1 MMNAGTLLVRADASV
16 EMGSGHVMRC
26 LALAQ
31 AWQDAG
37 GDVVFCEA
45 QSTAALDETVSSE
58 GIRLVHLEAS
68 PDSLQDAT
76 QTADVARA
84 HNAQWLVVDGYH
96 FHADYQKHLKNR
108 GFKLLFLDDSA
119 CCDQYYADLVVNQ
132 NMDADES
139 LYAPRQ
145 GCGRLLLGTK
155 YVLLRRE
162 FSSRKEWKRNPI
174 SPVRKILIT
183 MGGSDPHNV
192 TEMAIGALRAIE
204 GLDLE
209 VTVVVGA
216 NNPHMD
222 SLLKAKS
229 QVLAN
234 IEFRRNVSAMAE
246 VIAATDLAISAGG
259 GTGYELIFLQVPTI
273 LITVAENQRASCR
286 SLGQSRVVIDAGWFH
301 TLDSERL
308 AWPIGQLIA
317 TEKLRQTLIEN
328 CRYVVDAKGA
338 ARVVQ
343 SMLSRS

>member
-1 MMNAGTLLVRADASV
+1 MNAGTLLIRADASV
-16 EMGSGHVMRC
+16 EIGSGHVMRC

-37 GDVVFCEA
+37 GDVVLCEA

-58 GIRLVHLEAS
+58 GIGLVHLEAS
-68 PDSLQDAT
+68 HDSLQDAT
-76 QTADVARA
+76 QTAEIARR
-84 HNAQWLVVDGYH
+84 HNARWLVVDGYH
-96 FHADYQKHLKNR
+96 FDAEYQKHLKNR
-108 GFKLLFLDDSA
+108 GFKVLFLDDSVS
-119 CCDQYYADLVVNQ
+119 CDRYYADLVVNQ

-139 LYAPRQ
+139 LYAHVRD
-145 GCGRLLLGTK
+145 CGRLLLGTK
-155 YVLLRRE
+155 YALLRRE
-162 FSSRKEWKRNPI
+162 FSSCKEWRRNPV
-174 SPVRKILIT
+174 SAVRKILIT

-192 TEMAIGALRAIE
+192 TEMAMHALCAIE
-204 GLDLE
+204 DLALD

-234 IEFRRNVSAMAE
+234 VELRRNISGMAD
-246 VIAATDLAISAGG
+246 VIASADLAVSAGG
-259 GTGYELIFLQVPTI
+259 GTGYELIFFQVPTI

-286 SLGQSRVVIDAGWFH
+286 SLGQSQVVIDAGWFH
-301 TLDSERL
+301 ALDSERL
-308 AWPIGQLIA
+308 ARPIR
-317 TEKLRQTLIEN
+317 KLVETDTLRHTLIEN
-328 CRYVVDAKGA
+328 CRHVVDAKGA